1 MLGVVVWMAM
11 WWVLEPVPLCIT
23 ALLPLAL
30 FPFCKIMN
38 ADAVARQYWNDT
50 TSLMLGTF
58 ILSLGIQKYQL
69 HKRMA
74 LRILLFF
81 GGDKMDPRLVLL
93 SFVVAPAFVS
103 MWVSNAAA
111 SIMMIP
117 MATGER
123 ELRDFFIRKVK
134 KNFAKAVVLGITFAT
149 AIGGM
154 ATING
159 SGPNMVLAGVY
170 SERFPRAPPVTF
182 LQWMLFALPF
192 TVPFLIFEW
201 LLLCLLLCPSS
212 AIPVVEAHFSRSMV
226 EQELESLGCN
236 SKASSPTAQF
246 PSTLLLRLLLVLVLL
261 WCTRT
266 LGNYP
271 GWSNLFDGYPNE
283 GTVSIVMAILLF
295 LVPNKMAE
303 EQKLMDW
310 STCKRLPWD
319 VILLLGG
326 GFALSAGIEKSKL
339 SLWLGSHMRILH
351 FVPYVLLPLV
361 VAVIINIITEFTAN
375 AATATLFLPLL
386 ADVTL
391 SLNLHPLLLMI
402 PATFASNF
410 SFMLPVAT
418 PPNAIARA
426 TGYIHTTDLMIP
438 GLLLKL
444 FGTFLLT
451 VLMPT
456 LGTWVFG
463 LDQPIIH

>member
-1 MLGVVVWMAM
+1 MLVILTCVTIAVEEEKQGGGGGGEGEEEEGSTGKKVVVVASATRMLGVVVWMAM

-50 TSLMLGTF
+50 MSLMLGTF

-93 SFVVAPAFVS
+93 GFVVAPAFVS

-117 MATGER
+117 MATGVLKHFDLDDDELEAPHGSSSSSSAAARLCTKCSKALRNHSTSLDATSQQQQQRDEQEQER
-123 ELRDFFIRKVK
+123 EFRDFFIRKVK
-134 KNFAKAVVLGITFAT
+134 KSFAKAVVLGITFAT

-182 LQWMLFALPF
+182 LQWMLFALPL

-212 AIPVVEAHFSRSMV
+212 AIPIVEAHFSRSMV
-226 EQELESLGCN
+226 EQELKSLGCN

-246 PSTLLLRLLLVLVLL
+246 PSTLLLLLLLVKS
-261 WCTRT
+261 
-266 LGNYP
+266 LG
-271 GWSNLFDGYPNE
+271 FR
-283 GTVSIVMAILLF
+283 V
-295 LVPNKMAE
+295 
-303 EQKLMDW
+303 
-310 STCKRLPWD
+310 
-319 VILLLGG
+319 
-326 GFALSAGIEKSKL
+326 
-339 SLWLGSHMRILH
+339 
-351 FVPYVLLPLV
+351 
-361 VAVIINIITEFTAN
+361 
-375 AATATLFLPLL
+375 
-386 ADVTL
+386 
-391 SLNLHPLLLMI
+391 
-402 PATFASNF
+402 
-410 SFMLPVAT
+410 
-418 PPNAIARA
+418 
-426 TGYIHTTDLMIP
+426 
-438 GLLLKL
+438 
-444 FGTFLLT
+444 
-451 VLMPT
+451 
-456 LGTWVFG
+456 
-463 LDQPIIH
+463 

>member
-1 MLGVVVWMAM
+1 MASDSNSLEALLLTSSSSLTTRRTSGRTSSFRLPGEENSVLDMSRFCCSQLQVGCKKKRGFWSVVAGPLAMLVILTCVTIAVEEEKQGGGGGGEGEEEEGSTGKKVVVVASATRMLGVVVWMAM

-50 TSLMLGTF
+50 MSLMLGTF

-93 SFVVAPAFVS
+93 GFVVAPAFVS

-117 MATGER
+117 MATGVLKHFDLDDDELEAPHGSSSSSSAAARLCTKCSKALRNHSTSLDATSQQQQQRDEQEQER
-123 ELRDFFIRKVK
+123 EFRDFFIRKVK
-134 KNFAKAVVLGITFAT
+134 KSFAKAVVLGITFAT

-182 LQWMLFALPF
+182 LQWMLFALPL

-212 AIPVVEAHFSRSMV
+212 AIPIVEAHFSRSMV
-226 EQELESLGCN
+226 EQELKSLGCN

-246 PSTLLLRLLLVLVLL
+246 PSTLLLLLLLVKS
-261 WCTRT
+261 
-266 LGNYP
+266 LG
-271 GWSNLFDGYPNE
+271 FR
-283 GTVSIVMAILLF
+283 V
-295 LVPNKMAE
+295 
-303 EQKLMDW
+303 
-310 STCKRLPWD
+310 
-319 VILLLGG
+319 
-326 GFALSAGIEKSKL
+326 
-339 SLWLGSHMRILH
+339 
-351 FVPYVLLPLV
+351 
-361 VAVIINIITEFTAN
+361 
-375 AATATLFLPLL
+375 
-386 ADVTL
+386 
-391 SLNLHPLLLMI
+391 
-402 PATFASNF
+402 
-410 SFMLPVAT
+410 
-418 PPNAIARA
+418 
-426 TGYIHTTDLMIP
+426 
-438 GLLLKL
+438 
-444 FGTFLLT
+444 
-451 VLMPT
+451 
-456 LGTWVFG
+456 
-463 LDQPIIH
+463 

>member
-1 MLGVVVWMAM
+1 MASDSNSLEALLLTSSSSLTTRRTSGRTSSFRLPGEENSVLDMSRFCCSQLQVGCKKKRGFWSVVAGPLAMLVILTCVTIAVEEEKQGGGGEGEEEEGSTGKKVVVVASATRMLGVVVWMAM

-50 TSLMLGTF
+50 MSLMLGTF

-93 SFVVAPAFVS
+93 GFVVAPAFVS

-117 MATGER
+117 MATGVLKHFDLDDDELEAPHGSSSSSSSAAARLCTKCSKALRNHSTSLDATSQQQQQRDEQEQER

-134 KNFAKAVVLGITFAT
+134 KSFAKAVVLGITFAT

-182 LQWMLFALPF
+182 LQWMLFALPL

-212 AIPVVEAHFSRSMV
+212 AIPIVEAHFSRSMV
-226 EQELESLGCN
+226 EQELKSLGCN
-236 SKASSPTAQF
+236 SKASFPTAQF
-246 PSTLLLRLLLVLVLL
+246 PSTLLLLLLLVKS
-261 WCTRT
+261 
-266 LGNYP
+266 LG
-271 GWSNLFDGYPNE
+271 FR
-283 GTVSIVMAILLF
+283 V
-295 LVPNKMAE
+295 
-303 EQKLMDW
+303 
-310 STCKRLPWD
+310 
-319 VILLLGG
+319 
-326 GFALSAGIEKSKL
+326 
-339 SLWLGSHMRILH
+339 
-351 FVPYVLLPLV
+351 
-361 VAVIINIITEFTAN
+361 
-375 AATATLFLPLL
+375 
-386 ADVTL
+386 
-391 SLNLHPLLLMI
+391 
-402 PATFASNF
+402 
-410 SFMLPVAT
+410 
-418 PPNAIARA
+418 
-426 TGYIHTTDLMIP
+426 
-438 GLLLKL
+438 
-444 FGTFLLT
+444 
-451 VLMPT
+451 
-456 LGTWVFG
+456 
-463 LDQPIIH
+463 